1 MFNRKFK
8 LFRLFGFEV
17 GIDATWIVLAVLVAW
32 SLSTGYFPFK
42 YQDLSIRQYWVMGV
56 IGAMGLFVS
65 IVAHE
70 FCHSLVARRSGMP
83 MKGITLFIFGG
94 VAEMTEEPRSAR
106 DEFLIAVVGPVS
118 SFAMAAIFYGLN
130 RIGEAAGWPTTISGV
145 MGYLGMINIILAVFN
160 LVPAFPLD
168 GGRILRAALWAWKG
182 NLRWATRIASHFGE
196 GFGLLLIALGVLRVL
211 GGLFVGGMWFF
222 LIGLFIRSAAKM
234 SYQQLLT
241 RRALEGE
248 SLQRFMNRDPVTV
261 SPAISLDHL
270 VEDYIYRY
278 HHKLYPVIDGDRLIG
293 CITTR
298 QVKEVPRDQWSRK
311 TVGELVQECSDENT
325 IAPETDA
332 VAALAS
338 MHRNRAGRLMVVEG
352 DRLMGIIALKDL
364 LDFLS
369 MKIELEE
376 TG

>member
-8 LFRLFGFEV
+8 LFQLFGFEV
-17 GIDATWIVLAVLVAW
+17 SIDATWIVLAILVAW

-42 YQDLSIRQYWVMGV
+42 YHDLSTRQYWVMGV
-56 IGAMGLFVS
+56 IGALGLFVS

-70 FCHSLVARRSGMP
+70 FSHSLVARRTGMP

-94 VAEMTEEPRSAR
+94 VAEMTEEPPSAR
-106 DEFLIAVVGPVS
+106 NEFLIAVVGPIS
-118 SFAMAAIFYGLN
+118 SFVMAAIFYALN
-130 RIGEAAGWPTTISGV
+130 RLGETAAWPTAIGGI
-145 MGYLGMINIILAVFN
+145 MGYLGMINVILAVFN

-182 NLRWATRIASHFGE
+182 NLRWATRIASLFGE
-196 GFGLLLIALGVLRVL
+196 GFGLVLIALGVLRVL

-234 SYQQLLT
+234 SYQQMLT

-278 HHKLYPVIDGDRLIG
+278 HHKLFPVVDGDRLIG
-293 CITTR
+293 CVTTR

-311 TVGELVQECSDENT
+311 LVAELVQECSDENT
-325 IAPETDA
+325 IAPQTDA

-352 DRLMGIIALKDL
+352 DRLLGIIALKDL
-364 LDFLS
+364 LNFLS
-369 MKIELEE
+369 MKIELED
-376 TG
+376 GW

>member
-1 MFNRKFK
+1 MLHRKFK
-8 LFRLFGFEV
+8 LFQLFGFEV
-17 GIDATWIVLAVLVAW
+17 SIDATWIVLAILVAW

-42 YQDLSIRQYWVMGV
+42 YQDLSARQYWVMGV
-56 IGAMGLFVS
+56 IGALGLFVS

-70 FCHSLVARRSGMP
+70 FCHSLVARRTGMP

-94 VAEMTEEPRSAR
+94 VAEMTEEPPSAR
-106 DEFLIAVVGPVS
+106 NEFLIAVVGPIS
-118 SFAMAAIFYGLN
+118 SFVMAAIFYAFN
-130 RIGEAAGWPTTISGV
+130 RLGETAGWPTAISGI
-145 MGYLGMINIILAVFN
+145 MGYLGMINVVLAVFN

-182 NLRWATRIASHFGE
+182 NLRWATRIASLFGE
-196 GFGLLLIALGVLRVL
+196 GFGLVLIALGVLRVL
-211 GGLFVGGMWFF
+211 SGLFVGGMWFF

-278 HHKLYPVIDGDRLIG
+278 HHKLFPVVDGDRLLG
-293 CITTR
+293 CVTTR

-311 TVGELVQECSDENT
+311 IVAELVQECSDENT

-352 DRLMGIIALKDL
+352 DRLLGIIALKDL

-376 TG
+376 GW